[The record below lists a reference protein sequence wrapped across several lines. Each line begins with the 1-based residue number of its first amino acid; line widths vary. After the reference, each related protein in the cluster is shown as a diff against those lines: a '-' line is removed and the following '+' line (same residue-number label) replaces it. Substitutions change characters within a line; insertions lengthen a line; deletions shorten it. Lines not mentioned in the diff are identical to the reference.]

1 VAIDPLPL
9 PLLEIAERARRE
21 VDLLTREIGE
31 IELLVNQARTE
42 ANRHEQKR
50 APAAEQHRPAGKG
63 SEDGEEEGDQL
74 VALTK
79 RSAIMEAQVDILEGK
94 LKILTRFKEMELR
107 GLSAA
112 TKKSYLT
119 CCHVFVAHFMK
130 SAEQLN
136 AEDVKAFL
144 LHLMRER
151 KAGPACV
158 SVYIAALRF
167 LYRQV
172 LKIPEVIDGIPRP
185 RVPKKMPDVLSQDE
199 VVQVLSAVR
208 SLKLRTILT
217 MTYAA
222 GLRISEALH
231 MRVEDV
237 DSKRMLLHIR
247 GAKHGKDRM
256 VLLSPRLLIMLRDY
270 WKEEHPTGSL
280 LFPGR
285 SGRAGSC
292 RGTSPPRS
300 SRLITILRS
309 TWCSRRCR
317 TRAGAAWSSSSAG
330 VRPRSAIWPGRCRCR
345 CPP

>member
-1 VAIDPLPL
+1 MGAIRD
-9 PLLEIAERARRE
+9 RM
-21 VDLLTREIGE
+21 T
-31 IELLVNQARTE
+31 
-42 ANRHEQKR
+42 
-50 APAAEQHRPAGKG
+50 
-63 SEDGEEEGDQL
+63 
-74 VALTK
+74 
-79 RSAIMEAQVDILEGK
+79 
-94 LKILTRFKEMELR
+94 KEMELR

-130 SAEQLN
+130 SAEQLS

-185 RVPKKMPDVLSQDE
+185 RVPKTMPDVLSQEE

-222 GLRISEALH
+222 GLRISEALR

-285 SGRAGSC
+285 SGRPVHIDVIRRALWATVAELGLSKHVTLHSF
-292 RGTSPPRS
+292 RHGFATHLLEDGTDIRVIQQLLGHSSPLTTAHYTQVSTRNYQRVTSPLD
-300 SRLITILRS
+300 RLVLDNSPAHR
-309 TWCSRRCR
+309 
-317 TRAGAAWSSSSAG
+317 
-330 VRPRSAIWPGRCRCR
+330 
-345 CPP
+345 